1 MKINKLRLIN
11 KKEYL
16 IVSREKFSKDN
27 DFLDYIAASLE
38 NGIQII
44 QLKEKHFNDKRTIEL
59 GKKIRE
65 LCSIYEAL
73 FIVNS
78 RADIAQLVHADGI
91 HLDADGIDSLSAR
104 ELLGQNIIIGKTLNK
119 EDKIDEIDKNIDY
132 IFTEKTLENTDIT
145 QFIYSE
151 IKKF

>member
-16 IVSREKFSKDN
+16 IVSRENFSTDN

-38 NGIQII
+38 NGTQII
-44 QLKEKHFNDKRTIEL
+44 QLEEKHYNDKRTIEL

-73 FIVNS
+73 FIISS
-78 RADIAQLVHADGI
+78 RIDIAQLVHADGI
-91 HLDADGIDSLSAR
+91 HLDINGIDSHSAR
-104 ELLGQNIIIGKTLNK
+104 DLLGGNIIIGKTINQ
-119 EDKIDEIDKNIDY
+119 EEEIDKNIDY
-132 IFTEKTLENTDIT
+132 IFTEKRLENNDIT
-145 QFIYSE
+145 QFLYSE
-151 IKKF
+151 IKKI